1 VRKISWR
8 NRSATV
14 QFAVGKAAA
23 RRESGLQ
30 LRQRQQAPLRDAVPR
45 SRRLQK
51 HFHDQGKR
59 DFSVALA
66 ASSNFVSRN
75 GLVSRKPLD
84 DVAGPIEVFEQK
96 ESLKTLVNRQI
107 ERKRCSLFGV

>member
-1 VRKISWR
+1 M
-8 NRSATV
+8 
-14 QFAVGKAAA
+14 
-23 RRESGLQ
+23 
-30 LRQRQQAPLRDAVPR
+30 
-45 SRRLQK
+45 
-51 HFHDQGKR
+51 
-59 DFSVALA
+59 ALA